1 MTDSAGVM
9 GRPVMKGGRAMNGN
23 GQMDLGAIV
32 SYDRSRGDE

>member
-1 MTDSAGVM
+1 MI
-9 GRPVMKGGRAMNGN
+9 GRADTGGAVMNGAAVMNGN

>member
-1 MTDSAGVM
+1 MIGLAEM
-9 GRPVMKGGRAMNGN
+9 GGSEMIGGAAMNGN